1 MSFINND
8 ENFLQYL
15 YFVCMKHTLADCRH
29 FTFSAMCSTILQQQ
43 ICLVVCFV
51 NTCSWTFVQSYCPCL
66 WDWYWSAILIFYFLC
81 EWIYGLCGSNRLQV
95 YTVYFTFSIVFYS
108 LFQDIISPHL
118 EDFFF
123 MKIHIPVKEVQLKLN
138 ERENFQVIFIDTL
151 LFFTQKNSQEQKKI
165 SYRIL

>member
-51 NTCSWTFVQSYCPCL
+51 L
-66 WDWYWSAILIFYFLC
+66 L
-81 EWIYGLCGSNRLQV
+81 
-95 YTVYFTFSIVFYS
+95 
-108 LFQDIISPHL
+108 
-118 EDFFF
+118 
-123 MKIHIPVKEVQLKLN
+123 IPVAEPLFRVTALVC
-138 ERENFQVIFIDTL
+138 ETL
-151 LFFTQKNSQEQKKI
+151 VLICNSHFLFS
-165 SYRIL
+165 L